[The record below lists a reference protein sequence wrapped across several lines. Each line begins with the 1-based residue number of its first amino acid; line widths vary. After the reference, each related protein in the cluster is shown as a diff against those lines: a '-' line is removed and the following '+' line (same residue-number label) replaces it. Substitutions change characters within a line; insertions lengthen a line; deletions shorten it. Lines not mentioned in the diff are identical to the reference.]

1 MFRQSSKR
9 LFFIGALLLLG
20 MSISLATAQ
29 DAVRLSRNIPG
40 DSKPIVLYAD
50 AVATWS
56 EGGQRVVLLS
66 GKVLVEHGLFN
77 LRCREAAVWIDE
89 DAVKRTRIQR
99 IQVYAEGD
107 VASEDGTKTQRGPK
121 GMIEL
126 VTRGE
131 LKLKAQ
137 GGKVTQRAM
146 VDDPLYLRGLA
157 ERTGATDVKK
167 AAPPPKVQPASY
179 QEKQGTASP
188 AEAKPQAP
196 LVAPPAVNPPVAPPP
211 AAEAKPQALLQP
223 PPPLPPGGTA
233 VAALPP
239 PPLPTGTTVAA
250 VTPSTSNQQPSPS
263 ANGPVM
269 LPVPSSTVP
278 LPPRPGPE
286 NGTGLLV
293 PRAPAPGV
301 PRIISI
307 APRTSRPFEQQS
319 FTLPSGEKAVVVT
332 GGIILVVRNLQNQ
345 EVVDIEADRL
355 VFWTTGNT
363 EEMFGNMRRSQGQAS
378 RELEFFLSG
387 NVEIR
392 QQGQP
397 TDQRTLRADEVYY
410 DVGRN
415 VAVAVSADLELRR
428 AGIPEPLHLKAD
440 ELLQLSPTLY
450 EAVRAEVFA
459 SRLPSDP
466 GLKVYM
472 AQATLEERKEVRQ
485 TVFGRDIPNR
495 RTGVVRA
502 EPQHYFRGTG
512 VYFEVEDVPFFY
524 LPFVQGNVERPFGPL
539 VDFAFGY
546 SKIFGAQVSATFDV
560 YDLLGLAPAEG
571 TRWRMDLDYLS
582 KRGPAA
588 GTKFDYAGRDL
599 FGICG
604 FYNGF
609 IKAWGIS
616 DDGQDILGTYR
627 NDEPHPNGRG
637 RVLARHDW
645 WDLPEG
651 FSVKAQASVLSD
663 RNFLEQYYKSE
674 FDNDIDQDTFIYV
687 KQQQGNWA
695 WTGLVEPRIRN
706 WVTETEWL
714 PRLDGY
720 ALGLSPLEYFTYNV
734 HGSAGYAQLKPTE
747 EGSPVVQPT
756 QVRLDTARFDLW
768 QELSLPFYAGPVKV
782 VPYGVLDLTHY
793 TEDLTGD
800 DRGRFYGGGGVRG
813 SMPLSRLYPSVC
825 SELWNLNG
833 LYHKVVV
840 GANFYAAHS
849 DTPFTQL
856 PQLDEL
862 HDDASDQSNRDIT
875 PLQPQLNAQAGVA
888 LATSPLFN
896 PQTYAIRRLVENRV
910 DTLDTIQ
917 VLQMNVRQR
926 LQTKRGYPGRQHVID
941 WMTLETSASYFPDA
955 PRDNFGENFSFFEY
969 AYNWNIGDR
978 TALVSNGWFD
988 PFGDGAR
995 VWSVG
1000 GYLNRPDRTSF
1011 YLGYRQIEPVNS
1023 QAVSGA
1029 ATYIFSPK
1037 YAVTA
1042 ASVYDFGIQQ
1052 SMANSIVMTRMG
1064 SDIQVSLGMTWN
1076 ALQNNFGV
1084 IFAIVPNLMSS
1095 GRTPGFNSMA
1105 LNQPGR

>member
-1 MFRQSSKR
+1 MFRQSSIR
-9 LFFIGALLLLG
+9 LFFSGALLLLG
-20 MSISLATAQ
+20 LSISLATAQ
-29 DAVRLSRNIPG
+29 DAVRLTRNIPG

-56 EGGQRVVLLS
+56 DGGQRVVLLS
-66 GKVLVEHGLFN
+66 GKVLVEHGLFS
-77 LRCREAAVWIDE
+77 LRCREAAVWVDE
-89 DAVKRTRIQR
+89 DAFRRTRIQR

-107 VASEDGTKTQRGPK
+107 VAVEDGTKTQRGPK
-121 GMIEL
+121 GTIEL
-126 VTRGE
+126 FTRGE

-137 GGKVTQRAM
+137 GGKVNQRPQL
-146 VDDPLYLRGLA
+146 DDPLYLRGLA
-157 ERTGATDVKK
+157 ERSGAAEGKK
-167 AAPPPKVQPASY
+167 TAPPKVQPASY
-179 QEKQGTASP
+179 QEKKDSGKPPEAKPPVVPPPT
-188 AEAKPQAP
+188 EAKPQAVP
-196 LVAPPAVNPPVAPPP
+196 SAEAPPP
-211 AAEAKPQALLQP
+211 TPPSASMAAA
-223 PPPLPPGGTA
+223 
-233 VAALPP
+233 
-239 PPLPTGTTVAA
+239 
-250 VTPSTSNQQPSPS
+250 TPAISNQPPS
-263 ANGPVM
+263 ANGPTM
-269 LPVPSSTVP
+269 LPVPPSAVP
-278 LPPRPGPE
+278 LPPRPGPQ
-286 NGTGLLV
+286 NAPGILV

-301 PRIISI
+301 PRIITI

-363 EEMFGNMRRSQGQAS
+363 EELFGNMRRSQGQAS

-392 QQGQP
+392 QQSRP

-415 VAVAVSADLELRR
+415 VAVAVSADLEMRR
-428 AGIPEPLHLKAD
+428 PGIADPLHLKAD

-466 GLKVYM
+466 GLKVTM
-472 AQATLEERKEVRQ
+472 AQATLEQRQEVRQ

-495 RTGVVRA
+495 RTGVVGA
-502 EPQHYFRGTG
+502 EPQTYFRGTG
-512 VYFEVEDVPFFY
+512 VTFEAEDVPFFY

-539 VDFAFGY
+539 VDFSVGY
-546 SKIFGAQVSATFDV
+546 SRIFGTQVSAAFDV
-560 YDLLGLAPAEG
+560 YDLLGLVPLDG
-571 TRWRMDLDYLS
+571 TRWRVDLDYLS

-588 GTKFDYAGRDL
+588 GTKVDYAGHDL
-599 FGICG
+599 FGIPG
-604 FYNGF
+604 NYNGVA
-609 IKAWGIS
+609 KAWGIS
-616 DDGQDILGTYR
+616 DDGADILGPFR
-627 NDEPHPNGRG
+627 DNQPHPNGRG
-637 RVLARHDW
+637 RVLVRHDW
-645 WDLPEG
+645 WNLPEG
-651 FSVKAQASVLSD
+651 FSVKGQLSVLSD
-663 RNFLEQYYKSE
+663 RNFLEQYYKNE
-674 FDNDIDQDTFIYV
+674 FDSELDQDTFLYA

-695 WTGLVEPRIRN
+695 WTGLADVRLHD
-706 WVTETEWL
+706 WVTKTEWL

-720 ALGLSPLEYFTYNV
+720 ALGLSPFDYFTYNV

-747 EGSPVVQPT
+747 EGLPVIQPT

-768 QELSLPFYAGPVKV
+768 QELSLPFYAGPVKL

-813 SMPLSRLYPSVC
+813 SMPLSRLYPTVC

-833 LYHKVVV
+833 IYHKIVLA
-840 GANFYAAHS
+840 GNFYAAHS
-849 DTPFTQL
+849 DTSFTRL

-862 HDDASDQSNRDIT
+862 HDDASDQAIRDIT
-875 PLQPQLNAQAGVA
+875 PLQPTLNPQAGVA
-888 LATSPLFN
+888 LMTSPLFN
-896 PQTYAIRRLVENRV
+896 PQTYAIRRLVDNRI

-917 VLQMNVRQR
+917 VLQADVRQR
-926 LQTKRGYPGRQHVID
+926 LQTKRGYPGMQHIID
-941 WMTLETSASYFPDA
+941 WMTLDVSASYFPDA
-955 PRDNFGENFSFFEY
+955 ARDNFGENFAFFEY
-969 AYNWNIGDR
+969 DYTWNVGDR
-978 TALVSNGWFD
+978 TALVSDGWFD

-1000 GYLNRPDRTSF
+1000 AFLNRPDRTNF
-1011 YLGYRQIEPVNS
+1011 YLGYRQIEPLNS
-1023 QAVSGA
+1023 QAVTGA

-1042 ASVYDFGIQQ
+1042 SAVYDFGIQE
-1052 SMANSIVMTRMG
+1052 SMSNSIVLTRMG
-1064 SDIQVSLGMTWN
+1064 SDIQVSLGLTWN

-1084 IFAIVPNLMSS
+1084 IFTIVPNLISPNRLPGAGGFGLTQM
-1095 GRTPGFNSMA
+1095 GR
-1105 LNQPGR
+1105 